1 MNFCQ
6 KEFDLDKT
14 RSFYDLLKTWKSYF
28 LEIDPC
34 RWSQGRHAQSCDV
47 DSGTCDFRRDSSI
60 VHTKCS
66 LQALVQI
73 TKLNLQRK
81 NKWDQSSLKSR
92 VPESTSQLIPNQGK
106 TGASGGPKWRQIWT
120 FSKLIKKIAFC
131 LNQNFFRRI
140 SLGVYR
146 NRYENKRIWTLRAL

>member
-28 LEIDPC
+28 LEVDPC

-73 TKLNLQRK
+73 TKLNQVRSIK
-81 NKWDQSSLKSR
+81 
-92 VPESTSQLIPNQGK
+92 PEVTCSWIYVT
-106 TGASGGPKWRQIWT
+106 TH
-120 FSKLIKKIAFC
+120 SKPREDWCEWWSKMLANLNVLRIAFWGYIEKDKKIKEF
-131 LNQNFFRRI
+131 
-140 SLGVYR
+140 G
-146 NRYENKRIWTLRAL
+146 RYGHFKKLLYHDCHI